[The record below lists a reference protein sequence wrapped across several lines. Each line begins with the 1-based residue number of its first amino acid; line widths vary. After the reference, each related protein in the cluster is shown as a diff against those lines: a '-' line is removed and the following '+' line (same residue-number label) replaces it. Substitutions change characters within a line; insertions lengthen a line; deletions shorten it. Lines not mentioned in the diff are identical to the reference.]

1 MSVGAKNVTPGSE
14 ASQPEVT
21 ERYRWVSLGVVLVG
35 TLMVVL
41 DTTIVNVALP
51 EIRDSLNAG
60 DGVEWIVTAYLL
72 AVAVSQPAT
81 GWLADRY
88 GRKRVF
94 VWSLACF
101 TVASLACALAPSLG
115 VLVVFRVLQGLGGG
129 AMMPVGM
136 AIVFEV
142 FPPDRRGQAMGIW
155 GVAAMAGP
163 TIGPT
168 LGGYLVTSVS
178 WHWLFLVNVPMG
190 ALGVVLAL
198 RFLRD
203 LGHRDE
209 RSLDLLGLGLGA
221 SGLALTLLGVSQSP
235 QWGWGSPA
243 TIASITVGVVLLG
256 LFVAQEL
263 RVDDPVVELR
273 IFTVPAFAIS
283 MAVILFTAAAQ
294 YTRLVF
300 IPLELQDIRGYTAL
314 RVGVLLIPSALA
326 TAAAMP
332 LGGRLMDRIGP
343 RIPVVTG
350 CCFMAIAAV
359 ALGVV
364 RVGTPIGLIV
374 AVLGLQG
381 FGMGLTSAPAT
392 VAGMNA
398 LSGRFVAQAS
408 AMRSLST
415 QVAGATAIAIT
426 STVVATRMGDNPS
439 PAHAQSAYNSAFLI
453 AAAGLV
459 VAIALALR
467 LPKGREE
474 APGEVDTGHA
484 AALAL
489 E

>member
-1 MSVGAKNVTPGSE
+1 MSVTATGAASGPTP
-14 ASQPEVT
+14 SQPEVT

-81 GWLADRY
+81 GWLADTY

-142 FPPDRRGQAMGIW
+142 FPPERRGQAMGIW

-198 RFLRD
+198 RCLRD
-203 LGHRDE
+203 LGHREE

-243 TIASITVGVVLLG
+243 TIASIAVGVVLLG

-273 IFTVPAFAIS
+273 IFAVPAFAIS
-283 MAVILFTAAAQ
+283 MVVILFTAAAQ

-314 RVGVLLIPSALA
+314 RVGVLLVPSALA

-343 RIPVVTG
+343 RVPVVTG
-350 CCFMAIAAV
+350 CTLMAIAAV
-359 ALGVV
+359 VLGVV
-364 RVGTPIGLIV
+364 HVSTPIALII
-374 AVLGLQG
+374 AVLALQG

-408 AMRSLST
+408 AMRSLSS

-426 STVVATRMGDNPS
+426 STVVATRMGSSPS
-439 PAHAQSAYNSAFLI
+439 PEHAQAAYNSAFLV
-453 AAAGLV
+453 AAGGLV
-459 VAIALALR
+459 IAIVLALR
-467 LPKGREE
+467 LPKGREQV
-474 APGEVDTGHA
+474 AASGDH
-484 AALAL
+484 AALAV